1 MGVIKYDS
9 KVRDCG
15 CDAWHFY
22 LIRACYIILEH
33 VSFAL
38 SSLPSPLSRVRRA
51 VGVFVRIL

>member
-22 LIRACYIILEH
+22 LIRACYIILER
-33 VSFAL
+33 VSL
-38 SSLPSPLSRVRRA
+38 SLSLSLSLVCVVQWEFLYA
-51 VGVFVRIL
+51 I